1 MSGTMAK
8 RPFSSPSFSAGR
20 RWAGWVHVALGTVSV
35 LALVVMVNYLAQRHP
50 LRWFLTAD
58 AETRLSKQTLEVL
71 ATITNDV
78 RVTVFYDR
86 EDPFYP
92 TVTALLREYHLANPR
107 VLVRTVDYLREA
119 GAAQQV
125 FAEYQL
131 AGATNKNLVLF
142 DCQGRVMRVD
152 GRALTQYTFDQVKG
166 GQEPEFVR
174 RPVAFYGERAFTAA
188 LLAVTQTKPLRA
200 YFLTGHEEHDP
211 DSTHETVGY
220 QKFASLLRQNCILPD
235 TLLLEGTNTVPEDC
249 HLLIVAGPLRPIPP
263 ETLTKLEQY
272 LQQGGRMLVL
282 LNSYGLSRS
291 SGLESLLSRWGV
303 EVSLWPVVDRANTV
317 TGQDIKVLRFGQ
329 HPVVRPLVEGGVP
342 AALHLWRPRAVGR
355 LAGPLP
361 GADAVRVTELAYS
374 GERSTLMGTGAAA
387 SGPFPLAAA
396 VEKGAVPGVV
406 TERGNTRLVVVGD
419 SFFLANQLIE
429 SVHNADFGAH
439 AVNWLLDRGVL
450 LHQVGPRPVREF
462 RITLTAVQMRALQ
475 WTLLAGLPGSLLL
488 VGALIW
494 WRRRT

>member
-1 MSGTMAK
+1 MEANASI
-8 RPFSSPSFSAGR
+8 RPSFSARR
-20 RWAGWVHVALGTVSV
+20 RWAHWTRVAVGGLSV

-50 LRWFLTAD
+50 VRWFVSPE
-58 AETRLSKQTLEVL
+58 AETRLSPQTRAVLE
-71 ATITNDV
+71 TITNEV

-92 TVTALLREYHLANPR
+92 TVTALLREYQLANPR
-107 VLVRTVDYLREA
+107 IQVRSVDYLREA

-131 AGATNKNLVLF
+131 AGATNKNLILF

-166 GQEPEFVR
+166 GAEPEFVR

-188 LLAVTQTKPLRA
+188 LLAVTQTRPLRA
-200 YFLTGHEEHDP
+200 YFLAGHEVHDP
-211 DSTHETVGY
+211 ESNHETVGY
-220 QKFASLLRQNCILPD
+220 QKFAGLLRQNCIVPA
-235 TLLLEGTNTVPEDC
+235 TLSLEGTNTVPDDC
-249 HLLIVAGPLRPIPP
+249 HLLIVAGPLRPIPA
-263 ETLTKLEQY
+263 ETLEKLEHY
-272 LQQGGRMLVL
+272 LQQGGRLLVL

-291 SGLESLLSRWGV
+291 SGLESLLARWGV

-329 HPVVRPLVEGGVP
+329 HPVVRPLTEGGTP

-355 LAGPLP
+355 LA
-361 GADAVRVTELAYS
+361 AAVATAGSVTVSELFYS
-374 GERSTLMGTGAAA
+374 GERSTLLGAGAGTPSA
-387 SGPFPLAAA
+387 FPLAVA

-406 TERGNTRLVVVGD
+406 TERGTTRMVVVGD

-439 AVNWLLDRGVL
+439 AVNWLLDRGFL

-462 RITLTAVQMRALQ
+462 RVTLSAQQMRVLQ
-475 WTLLAGLPGSLLL
+475 WILLAGMPGGLLL
-488 VGALIW
+488 VGGLIW
-494 WRRRT
+494 WRRRN